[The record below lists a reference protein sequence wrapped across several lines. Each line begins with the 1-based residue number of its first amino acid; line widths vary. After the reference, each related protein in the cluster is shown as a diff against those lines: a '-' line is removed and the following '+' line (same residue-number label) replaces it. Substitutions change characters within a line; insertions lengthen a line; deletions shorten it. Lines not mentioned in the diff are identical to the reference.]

1 MKKSIVT
8 LVLVLL
14 GTIQMFAMSTSTI
27 RNHARFL
34 SDRMAYELDL
44 SPRQY
49 DDVYEINY
57 DFIYWSS
64 RIMNDVVYGYGDAI
78 DHYYDLLDDRNDD
91 LRYVLS
97 GAQYRR
103 FLNCSYFY
111 RPIYTTGKSWSFR
124 IYTVYRNH
132 TFFYYD
138 APSHF
143 KTYTGAHS
151 RHYLAVGSPSFYS
164 SRHPEHAAD
173 RYNDNFRM
181 KTHSSRQDL
190 QRHDFG
196 GDVRLRNDAEKNKVN
211 NYKNP
216 NSPNRTE
223 NKYYKDNS
231 GNKNSPE
238 INHRNTS
245 SRGSSSSTTSS
256 NRNATNTGKATTNS
270 SPTRGGNGGSN
281 NGGAS
286 RQPVGSRR

>member
-111 RPIYTTGKSWSFR
+111 RPIYTTGRSWSFR

-132 TFFYYD
+132 TFFYFD
-138 APSHF
+138 APVHY
-143 KTYTGAHS
+143 KTYSGAHS
-151 RHYLAVGSPSFYS
+151 RHHLAHGAPSFYS
-164 SRHPEHAAD
+164 SRHPEYEKD
-173 RYNDNFRM
+173 RFNDRFRM
-181 KTHSSRQDL
+181 KDHGNRHDM

-196 GDVRLRNDAEKNKVN
+196 GDVRHRNDNEKNKVN

-216 NSPNRTE
+216 NSPNRTD

>member
-1 MKKSIVT
+1 MKKSILS

-14 GTIQMFAMSTSTI
+14 GTAQMFAMSTSTI
-27 RNHARFL
+27 RSHARFL

-44 SPRQY
+44 TPRQY

-57 DFIYWSS
+57 DFIYWTS
-64 RIMNDVVYGYGDAI
+64 RIMDDVVYGYGDAI

-103 FLNCSYFY
+103 FLSCSYFY
-111 RPIYTTGKSWSFR
+111 RPIYTTGRSWSFR

-138 APSHF
+138 APSHY
-143 KTYTGAHS
+143 KTYSGAHS
-151 RHYLAVGSPSFYS
+151 RKHLTSGHVSFYS
-164 SRHPEHAAD
+164 SRHPEYEKD
-173 RYNDNFRM
+173 RYNDHFRM
-181 KTHSSRQDL
+181 KTHSSRNDL

-196 GDVRLRNDAEKNKVN
+196 GDVRHRNDNEKNKVN

-216 NSPNRTE
+216 NSPNRTD

-231 GNKNSPE
+231 GNKNSPQ
-238 INHRNTS
+238 INHRNETNKGTS
-245 SRGSSSSTTSS
+245 S
-256 NRNATNTGKATTNS
+256 TNKSGTVT
-270 SPTRGGNGGSN
+270 PTRGGNGGASN
-281 NGGAS
+281 TGVT
-286 RQPVGSRR
+286 RQPVGSRK

>member
-44 SPRQY
+44 TPRQY

-57 DFIYWSS
+57 DFIYWTS
-64 RIMNDVVYGYGDAI
+64 RIMDDVVYGYGDAI

-103 FLNCSYFY
+103 FLSCSYFY
-111 RPIYTTGKSWSFR
+111 RPIYTTGRSWSFR

-196 GDVRLRNDAEKNKVN
+196 GDVRYRNDAEKNKVN
-211 NYKNP
+211 NYKNS
-216 NSPNRTE
+216 NSPNRTD

-231 GNKNSPE
+231 GNKNSPQ
-238 INHRNTS
+238 INHRNETNK
-245 SRGSSSSTTSS
+245 GGTT
-256 NRNATNTGKATTNS
+256 T
-270 SPTRGGNGGSN
+270 PTRGGNGGGSN
-281 NGGAS
+281 TGVT